1 MEERCL
7 GPGMQVRLLL
17 LGKRRRLGKLGVLR
31 HLQLW
36 QGLATVLVACC
47 HGFFNGMNVWVLA
60 GDLKVAMVVRVFV
73 TGGGVGKFS
82 EWRGVEVEVMTWK
95 VTVWNRRLRIS
106 LIR

>member
-1 MEERCL
+1 MGDGGCGEAVFGAWNAGAAIATQKVEAAWEAGCAAAS
-7 GPGMQVRLLL
+7 
-17 LGKRRRLGKLGVLR
+17 
-31 HLQLW
+31 
-36 QGLATVLVACC
+36 ATVLVACC
-47 HGFFNGMNVWVLA
+47 HGSFNGMHVWVLA